1 MSTEITLTLDR
12 QELDQLLEGLS
23 ERAEQWEEISES
35 LRNSHSRRE
44 QRSEQSGAAG
54 DEGKSK
60 MWTADEM
67 ESVRYRMEGSFAGL
81 AAIRIANDYRK
92 ILDKIIEQAG
102 I

>member
-1 MSTEITLTLDR
+1 MSTEVTLTLDR

-23 ERAEQWEEISES
+23 ERAEQWEKISDS
-35 LRNSHSRRE
+35 LRDSHNRRE
-44 QRSEQSGAAG
+44 QRSEQSGGAE
-54 DEGKSK
+54 DEGRSK
-60 MWTADEM
+60 MWTPSDM

-92 ILDKIIEQAG
+92 ILDKILEQAG